1 MYVGLNLFIQTIN
14 NFHNLKI
21 VEITTFKKSFLKNIS
36 RPFPWMGF
44 NYLRAAEQLWGG
56 SLQPQRQGF

>member
-1 MYVGLNLFIQTIN
+1 MCVGLNLFIQTIN
-14 NFHNLKI
+14 HFHNLKI
-21 VEITTFKKSFLKNIS
+21 VEITFKKSFLKNIS

>member
-14 NFHNLKI
+14 HFHNLKI
-21 VEITTFKKSFLKNIS
+21 VEITFKKSFLKNIS
-36 RPFPWMGF
+36 CPFPWMGF

-56 SLQPQRQGF
+56 SLQPPRQGF